1 MEIALVYL
9 VATIS
14 VVTASINLS
23 DCPRRCQCVSTTI
36 HCNAR
41 GLRRFP
47 GTLPRNAVTLLIEGN
62 RISSLPPLNSTHL
75 HTVILQNNKIYNLQ
89 LKVFRA
95 ARNINFLNLANNR
108 LRVIRN
114 GVLSQLSGLALLNL
128 GHNNITRIFA
138 GSFDGLSHLSDL
150 YLHNNRITSI
160 PQGLFTSLVNL
171 KQLRLDQNRIIRLTD
186 DTFLRQTFLIS
197 LNLANNN
204 LRRITSA
211 TMRGMAS
218 LQKLLLSGNKIQGL
232 DSNFN
237 PPDTDCAKLTNV
249 SQEVQSDRT
258 IRPCF
263 YYNKNLQYI
272 DLSNNSLST
281 VRFLTFS
288 RLRMLSKLSLENNQW
303 RCDCFLVWSLLQLQR
318 LHDDKLAMGAMRCW
332 EPAGLDGVPIDQFT
346 EHDLAVLPGQPPPRV
361 AKSGLVVVSNET
373 TKPGTLIEQRHTPI
387 EDIYRS
393 HATNNPTR
401 TVNTS
406 PSSEL
411 AGKSKLHLTT
421 TSSMLPRLASV
432 AELAVVPT
440 QWRPTA
446 KRLPLDMVLQP
457 ATEQVVGARLDD
469 AHAGTHV
476 TKASNQRPG
485 IRSKPEIERDA
496 RVNDE
501 RPTQKS
507 RFSEQDINKDTD
519 LLNVPSYAIHYKIPP
534 RTITLKKT
542 YVPRHVRINKL
553 HSFNPY
559 AIHEQWLYVNYCPAG
574 DETVYRT
581 RQDGVMSWLPVAGM
595 FSLVFVVSIC
605 GAMVLKWQFNP
616 QSEKCSCC
624 TGHRDVSRQH
634 TSESIRSISNYPL
647 LYDNPLARRPLP
659 RQPIM
664 STSEQAR
671 AVMNDHSGRVD
682 VRWTNGG
689 SFGLGYDSNGVKGR
703 LTSKSATE
711 SGSPPMIPP
720 RDPMNAR
727 SWDDKFKDR
736 KEKAAGAPNHRLS
749 ASYPSNA
756 IWNPD
761 SGKRQLRQTLSVD
774 DAPCKISKQCQNLG
788 NGFMD
793 ACGDED
799 DVKLERIHSE
809 KIRSGPRKKSGRR
822 KRRNRPESM
831 ICAESSNLANDK
843 TRVSNNSDRK
853 TPCASAPV
861 SRHNSNISTAT
872 YRVSKRGKRD
882 RVAEQMLEAL
892 QEIEIARRNSN
903 ATELNGGPHKTCAE
917 QKFTRPGIG
926 HIIYNQDM
934 NSKETGIVNSAG
946 PRRLSRGASARFA
959 REKQHKQSLNS
970 FCPNSRSA
978 ERCNCSRHC
987 RSRSFRSRSA
997 LHISDVDFEF
1007 PPPPPCALVRHSEVP
1022 QASSIGASGT
1032 SDQES
1037 DVAEDGSSN
1046 NDYSMLSMCTS
1057 GIAEKD
1063 ITSKTE
1069 CKKDSTRVLEEQYRS
1084 TSKHDSM
1091 YRRKDSTDSLFVGID
1106 SAAETRSLSDS
1117 DNESTQ
1123 SSANTHEDTR
1133 KGREPPSDRGAKKSF
1148 AGNEYRF
1155 ADGVAYEKNYLY
1167 AGNNFLLGSNR
1178 LSRLDLSLS
1187 ESSSDCSIAAEVR
1200 SPEIARSRSSSVGST
1215 VTIKPTV
1222 DNNMNNQQAKGSG
1235 KVVKKQSTTDSE
1247 GSESASSFEMSLT
1260 MHDFKPETFIQNE
1273 TTNEVQEES
1282 TYQSLHLMYSGH
1294 LPETDKNNIK
1304 TAISESNSS
1313 IDTTSSNS
1321 KVEAMITE
1329 AMVGKKRCYF
1339 DVVESSADDVS
1350 TDIEMFDLGTM

>member
-1 MEIALVYL
+1 MEIALVYLL

-47 GTLPRNAVTLLIEGN
+47 GTLPRNAVTLLIEEN
-62 RISSLPPLNSTHL
+62 RISSVSFMLIFNNLNTLKHSILFNLNRFQISSQLPPLNSTHL

-138 GSFDGLSHLSDL
+138 GAFAGLSHLSDL

-171 KQLRLDQNRIIRLTD
+171 KQLRLDQNRIVRLTD

-218 LQKLLLSGNKIQGL
+218 LQKLLLSGNQIQSL
-232 DSNFN
+232 DSNIN

-249 SQEVQSDRT
+249 SQEVPRDRT
-258 IRPCF
+258 VRPCF

-281 VRFLTFS
+281 VRLLTFS
-288 RLRMLSKLSLENNQW
+288 RLRMLSKLSLDNNQW

-361 AKSGLVVVSNET
+361 VKSGLFVVSNET
-373 TKPGTLIEQRHTPI
+373 TRQGTVIEQRHTPI

-421 TSSMLPRLASV
+421 TSTMLPGLASV
-432 AELAVVPT
+432 AELAVVST
-440 QWRPTA
+440 EWRPTA
-446 KRLPLDMVLQP
+446 KRLPLDMALQP
-457 ATEQVVGARLDD
+457 ATEQAVGARLDD

-476 TKASNQRPG
+476 TKASNPRPG
-485 IRSKPEIERDA
+485 IHSKTEIERDV

-501 RPTQKS
+501 SPTQKS
-507 RFSEQDINKDTD
+507 RFSEQDMNDDTD
-519 LLNVPSYAIHYKIPP
+519 SFNVPSY
-534 RTITLKKT
+534 
-542 YVPRHVRINKL
+542 
-553 HSFNPY
+553 
-559 AIHEQWLYVNYCPAG
+559 G

-595 FSLVFVVSIC
+595 FSLVFIVSIC

-727 SWDDKFKDR
+727 SWDDKFTDR
-736 KEKAAGAPNHRLS
+736 NRRTAGTPNHRLS

-774 DAPCKISKQCQNLG
+774 DAPCKISEQCLNLG
-788 NGFMD
+788 NGFID
-793 ACGDED
+793 VCDDED
-799 DVKLERIHSE
+799 DARLERIHSE
-809 KIRSGPRKKSGRR
+809 KIRSGPKKKSSRR

-831 ICAESSNLANDK
+831 ICAESSNPAKRL
-843 TRVSNNSDRK
+843 SNNSERK
-853 TPCASAPV
+853 APCASAPV

-903 ATELNGGPHKTCAE
+903 ATELNGGPHLNKCAE
-917 QKFTRPGIG
+917 QKFTRPGIEN
-926 HIIYNQDM
+926 IIHSQDI
-934 NSKETGIVNSAG
+934 NSKEIGMLNSAG

-959 REKQHKQSLNS
+959 REKQHKQSLDS
-970 FCPNSRSA
+970 FCPNSRPA

-1007 PPPPPCALVRHSEVP
+1007 PPPPPCALVRHTEDA
-1022 QASSIGASGT
+1022 QASSMEPSGT

-1037 DVAEDGSSN
+1037 DVAENGSYN

-1057 GIAEKD
+1057 GIVEKD
-1063 ITSKTE
+1063 STHEKE
-1069 CKKDSTRVLEEQYRS
+1069 CKKESTRVLEEQYRS
-1084 TSKHDSM
+1084 TSKHNSM
-1091 YRRKDSTDSLFVGID
+1091 YRRKDSTDSMFVGID
-1106 SAAETRSLSDS
+1106 SAPETRSLSDS

-1123 SSANTHEDTR
+1123 FSANTHEDTR
-1133 KGREPPSDRGAKKSF
+1133 KNREPLSVCRVEKSL

-1155 ADGVAYEKNYLY
+1155 ADGAANEKNYLY

-1187 ESSSDCSIAAEVR
+1187 ESSSECSVAADVR
-1200 SPEIARSRSSSVGST
+1200 SSEIVRSRSSSVGST

-1222 DNNMNNQQAKGSG
+1222 DNSTNTQQAKVSG
-1235 KVVKKQSTTDSE
+1235 KVVTKQSTTDSD
-1247 GSESASSFEMSLT
+1247 GSESASSFEMCLT

-1273 TTNEVQEES
+1273 TTNEEQEES

-1294 LPETDKNNIK
+1294 LPETEENNIK
-1304 TAISESNSS
+1304 SVISESNSS